1 MALPSLDGTVD
12 NVIPKQGTRFWEDSV
27 MGYHLEGPLGRYTVC
42 SASPRRDG
50 EHAPS
55 PLVDLIRV
63 GVSALSRLPH
73 TQHTGGSGRRH
84 G

>member
-1 MALPSLDGTVD
+1 
-12 NVIPKQGTRFWEDSV
+12 
-27 MGYHLEGPLGRYTVC
+27 MGYHLEGPLGRFTVS

-55 PLVDLIRV
+55 PLIDLIRV
-63 GVSALSRLPH
+63 GVSALSR
-73 TQHTGGSGRRH
+73 RRH

>member
-1 MALPSLDGTVD
+1 M
-12 NVIPKQGTRFWEDSV
+12 RH
-27 MGYHLEGPLGRYTVC
+27 HLEGPLGRYTV
-42 SASPRRDG
+42 SAASPRRDG

-55 PLVDLIRV
+55 PLIDLIRV

-73 TQHTGGSGRRH
+73 THHDGSGRRH

>member
-1 MALPSLDGTVD
+1 
-12 NVIPKQGTRFWEDSV
+12 
-27 MGYHLEGPLGRYTVC
+27 MGYHLEGPLGRYTVS

-63 GVSALSRLPH
+63 GVSALSRLPLAH
-73 TQHTGGSGRRH
+73 LDGSDRRH
-84 G
+84 H